1 MRVLKFRGRGN
12 HGCWYCGLLSVFSPD
27 SGLAL
32 INNCYEVDPTTI
44 GQFTGLQDGSGMD
57 IYEGD
62 IVDIPEID
70 DDDFPA
76 VVTWEEDSASFV
88 LYSQYNKTGRNTFDT
103 LRSTDVVVIGNIHD
117 SSEEAE

>member
-1 MRVLKFRGRGN
+1 MREIKFRGRGN
-12 HGCWYCGLLSVFSPD
+12 HGWYCGLLSVFSPD